1 MSTATLYLDPVAPT
15 AVAVAPPRRRKPMSS
30 MQMLR
35 TAMLDA
41 DEWVVEF
48 EYSDSK
54 GKRTRRTVSPIR
66 FAAKDRFLGLCL
78 CREEPRQFY
87 LDRCCN
93 FRMVRSDQ
101 IIMPVPIVPL
111 DAPTS
116 SDDSQPLAVEV

>member
-1 MSTATLYLDPVAPT
+1 MSTATLYLDPVAP
-15 AVAVAPPRRRKPMSS
+15 ASVAVTAPRKRSTISP

-54 GKRTRRTVSPIR
+54 GNRTRRTVSPIR
-66 FAAKDRFLGLCL
+66 FASQDRFLGLCL

-87 LDRCCN
+87 LNRCDN
-93 FRMVRSDQ
+93 FRLLRSEDV
-101 IIMPVPIVPL
+101 IMPVEILPL
-111 DAPTS
+111 DPQTAR
-116 SDDSQPLAVEV
+116 Q